1 MIGRRT
7 NPWLASYVIAG
18 VLLLYAPIAI
28 LFLFSFNQTQYL
40 AFPITGFT
48 LDWYARMSE
57 NAGLFTSLNNS
68 LQVGWVASAAATMLG
83 LLGAKA
89 TTRYRFPGRAGS
101 VGLIMAPL
109 VIPEIILGTSLLAFL
124 LAAGFSLSL
133 LTVTL
138 GHILICTP
146 YAFAI
151 MTSRFAGFDASL
163 EEASLDLGE
172 NAIGTFRR
180 VTLPLVMPGILASLL
195 LCFLISFDEFLLAF
209 FLAGTDQTL
218 PVFMYS
224 QLRFPKKLPEVL
236 ALGACIIAASIVLLV
251 IAELL
256 RRRGDPSTRD

>member
-1 MIGRRT
+1 VIGRHN
-7 NPWLASYVIAG
+7 NPWLASYAVAG
-18 VLLLYAPIAI
+18 IVVLYAPIAV
-28 LFLFSFNQTQYL
+28 LFLFSFNKTHYL
-40 AFPITGFT
+40 AFPLTGLTF
-48 LDWYARMSE
+48 DWYYRMAD
-57 NAGLFTSLNNS
+57 NAGLFTSLVNS
-68 LQVGWVASAAATMLG
+68 LQVGWVASAIATMLG

-89 TTRYRFPGRAGS
+89 VTRYRFPGRAGS
-101 VGLIMAPL
+101 IGLIMAPL

-124 LAAGFSLSL
+124 LAAGFNLSL

-138 GHILICTP
+138 GHVLLCTP

-151 MTSRFAGFDASL
+151 MMSRFSGMDPSL

-172 NAIGTFRR
+172 NAFSTFRR
-180 VTLPLVMPGILASLL
+180 ITLPLVLPGIFASLL
-195 LCFLISFDEFLLAF
+195 LCFLISFDEFLIAF

-236 ALGACIIAASIVLLV
+236 ALGTCIITISIALLV

-256 RRRGDPSTRD
+256 RRRGDPAARA